1 MSEVKEA
8 VAENKDKAFLSV
20 QDICYIAVFTALIA
34 IMAQISIPLP
44 AGVPFTLQTL
54 AIPLAGII
62 LGAKRGTIAAVVY
75 VLLGAVGVPVFAGF
89 TGGPQT
95 IVGYT
100 GGFIVSFPLMA
111 LTAGLVA
118 DKSIKNI
125 SFWAGLVAGA
135 VLNYA
140 IGTVWFMV
148 VAKSGLAEA
157 FFACVVPFIPTAI
170 VKIILAGIFGNTLRI
185 ALKKASLIK

>member
-8 VAENKDKAFLSV
+8 TAESKEKAFLSV
-20 QDICYIAVFTALIA
+20 QDVCYVAVFTALIT

-44 AGVPFTLQTL
+44 GGVPFTLQTL
-54 AIPLAGII
+54 AIPLAGVI
-62 LGAKRGTIAAVVY
+62 LGAKRGTLSAVVY

-118 DKSIKNI
+118 DKTIKSI
-125 SFWAGLVAGA
+125 SFWAGLVVGA

-140 IGTVWFMV
+140 VGTVWFMV
-148 VAKSGLAEA
+148 VAKSTFSEA
-157 FFACVVPFIPTAI
+157 FFACVVPFIPTAVI
-170 VKIILAGIFGNTLRI
+170 KIILAGIFGNTLRI